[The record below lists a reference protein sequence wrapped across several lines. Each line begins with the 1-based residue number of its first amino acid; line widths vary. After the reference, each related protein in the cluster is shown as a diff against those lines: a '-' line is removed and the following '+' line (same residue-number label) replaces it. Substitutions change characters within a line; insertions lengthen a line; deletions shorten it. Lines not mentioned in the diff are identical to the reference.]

1 MRDEDTQNEA
11 KINLA
16 RRAVACPGWRWM
28 PGMRTTDG
36 ARVLAVDGGWLTT
49 AVYVGEYIA
58 DSWSAGLR
66 LAADALPD
74 LDDPATLGCLLALV
88 REARSAGPDIESYF
102 TRAGALQIRVSVWA
116 AGDWEDNDP
125 SDFVDATLAEALVAS
140 LEAAP

>member
-1 MRDEDTQNEA
+1 MQSEDTHSEA
-11 KINLA
+11 KVNLA
-16 RRAVACPGWRWM
+16 RRAVACKRWRWM

-88 REARSAGPDIESYF
+88 REAWGDVRIVCEWHARERGDGVQDGWWIVDESGSVLPF
-102 TRAGALQIRVSVWA
+102 TG
-116 AGDWEDNDP
+116 GHE
-125 SDFVDATLAEALVAS
+125 AEALVAA